1 MKYSKQSITRNVF
14 HVIQSLL
21 ALLSIQ
27 NIITLLLQHFT
38 QPTFTCLMSPIEET
52 LEKDEEYIQS

>member
-38 QPTFTCLMSPIEET
+38 QPTFTCLMSPVET